1 MREWVLYKNK
11 AGQVINN
18 ASFNAENIR
27 IEMQVTAKTSWG
39 GKVTT
44 KEWVPVAEC
53 TPITK
58 EVADI
63 ILSQEEN

>member
-1 MREWVLYKNK
+1 MREWVLYKNTV
-11 AGQVINN
+11 GQIINN
-18 ASFNAENIR
+18 ASFSAENIR
-27 IEMQVTAKTSWG
+27 IEMRG

-44 KEWVPVAEC
+44 REWVPVAEC

-63 ILSQEEN
+63 ILSNLENDSK

>member
-1 MREWVLYKNK
+1 M
-11 AGQVINN
+11 ACQVINN
-18 ASFNAENIR
+18 ASFNAENVR
-27 IEMQVTAKTSWG
+27 VEFKEKGWMG
-39 GKVTT
+39 EYRMR

-63 ILSQEEN
+63 ILSNA

>member
-1 MREWVLYKNK
+1 MREWVLYKDM
-11 AGQVINN
+11 ACQVINN
-18 ASFNAENIR
+18 ASFNAEN
-27 IEMQVTAKTSWG
+27 V
-39 GKVTT
+39 KVEFKEKGWMGEYRMR

-63 ILSQEEN
+63 ILSNA

>member
-1 MREWVLYKNK
+1 MREWILYNHTV
-11 AGQVINN
+11 GQVVNN

-27 IEMQVTAKTSWG
+27 VEFRYKDSSGEPFTK
-39 GKVTT
+39 KV
-44 KEWVPVAEC
+44 WVPVAEC

-63 ILSQEEN
+63 ILSA

>member
-1 MREWVLYKNK
+1 VREWVLYKNMV
-11 AGQVINN
+11 GQVINN

-27 IEMQVTAKTSWG
+27 IEMRG
-39 GKVTT
+39 GKVTA

-63 ILSQEEN
+63 ILSNSN

>member
-11 AGQVINN
+11 ACQVINN

-27 IEMQVTAKTSWG
+27 VEYKSAEPWAGRMNVR
-39 GKVTT
+39 
-44 KEWVPVAEC
+44 EWVPVAEC

-63 ILSQEEN
+63 ILSNA